1 MDKLHHYGIRGTC
14 LSWYRSY
21 LNNRTQLVSFNNF
34 ASPATPVNLGVPQG
48 SVLGPLLFLVYVND
62 LCNSSE
68 ILEFLLFA
76 DDTNVFI
83 SGSDIVHMHNIMNTE
98 LVKVADWCGANCL
111 ALSLNVKKTVYM
123 IFHGSRKKLSL
134 DDLSICIAG
143 SPVSRV
149 GFCKF
154 LGLIVDEH
162 LSFKLH
168 INHLI
173 SKISSNIGIIS
184 RIRRCRYSNTKTAIT
199 LYYSLIHPHLNYC
212 NLIWASNYS
221 TILHPLLILQKR
233 FLRVALYLPFNTHT
247 EPIFK
252 QLKILRV
259 HEINFFHA
267 GILMYKLDHHML
279 PAVFHPLFS
288 KTSSVH
294 SYNVR
299 SSQKYRPVFAKSN
312 IKRRS
317 ILYLGPKICT
327 KIPTFITDQPNL

>member
-1 MDKLHHYGIRGTC
+1 
-14 LSWYRSY
+14 
-21 LNNRTQLVSFNNF
+21 
-34 ASPATPVNLGVPQG
+34 
-48 SVLGPLLFLVYVND
+48 
-62 LCNSSE
+62 
-68 ILEFLLFA
+68 
-76 DDTNVFI
+76 
-83 SGSDIVHMHNIMNTE
+83 
-98 LVKVADWCGANCL
+98 
-111 ALSLNVKKTVYM
+111 M

-154 LGLIVDEH
+154 LGLVVDEH

-173 SKISSNIGIIS
+173 NKISSNIGIIS
-184 RIRRCRYSNTKTAIT
+184 RIRRYINTKTAIT
-199 LYYSLIHPHLNYC
+199 LYYSLIYPHLNYC

-233 FLRVALYLPFNTHT
+233 FLRVALCLPLNTHT

-279 PAVFHPLFS
+279 PTLFHPLFS

-317 ILYLGPKICT
+317 ILYLGPKVYT
-327 KIPTFITDQPNL
+327 KIPTFITVISQTYMHLNVYTNNS